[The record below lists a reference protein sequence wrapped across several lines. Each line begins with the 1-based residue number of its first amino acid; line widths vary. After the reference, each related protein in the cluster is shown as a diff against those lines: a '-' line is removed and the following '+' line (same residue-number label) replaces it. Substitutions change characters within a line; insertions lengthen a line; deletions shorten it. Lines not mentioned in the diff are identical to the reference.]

1 MGFYMDHLHQLG
13 LAGIYQVGNQER
25 INDADG
31 NQIGSSGHLRI
42 SPLERLRIADKDFE
56 RIRYT
61 SWFSGCEVVAV
72 ETPRTSSTAARIV
85 CQRDD
90 LD

>member
-31 NQIGSSGHLRI
+31 NQIGSRVISEYRRWSG
-42 SPLERLRIADKDFE
+42 
-56 RIRYT
+56 
-61 SWFSGCEVVAV
+61 
-72 ETPRTSSTAARIV
+72 
-85 CQRDD
+85 
-90 LD
+90 